1 MDECIICMNEY
12 HDDFITLECCKK
24 NIHLVCLNK
33 WIEVNFQNKIF
44 LKNCL
49 HCKQNNIFI
58 KQLSNYNN
66 NINTNNNTN
75 SININ
80 NNINNII
87 NSFNNLNNPV
97 KKIILILISIAIILT
112 VFLSTFFPVVC
123 ILKINNLC

>member
-24 NIHLVCLNK
+24 NVHLVCLNK
-33 WIEVNFQNKIF
+33 WIEFNFQNKIF

-58 KQLSNYNN
+58 EQLSNFNT
-66 NINTNNNTN
+66 NINT
-75 SININ
+75 ININ
-80 NNINNII
+80 SNNSNNINNII
-87 NSFNNLNNPV
+87 NSFNNINNPV
-97 KKIILILISIAIILT
+97 KKIILILISIAIILI